1 MASADSCS
9 AYEQERQARIAENQ
23 ARLEAIVGKVTAT
36 SEHTPDARGF
46 SIDVVPEC
54 LV

>member
-23 ARLEAIVGKVTAT
+23 ARLEAIVGKVTAPRKT
-36 SEHTPDARGF
+36 T
-46 SIDVVPEC
+46 
-54 LV
+54 